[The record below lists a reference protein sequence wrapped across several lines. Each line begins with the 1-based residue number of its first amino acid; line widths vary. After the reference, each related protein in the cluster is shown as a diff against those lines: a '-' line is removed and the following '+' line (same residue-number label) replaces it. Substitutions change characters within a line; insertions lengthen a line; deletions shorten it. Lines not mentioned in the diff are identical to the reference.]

1 MPSADTKFQVLHDHY
16 KESFAYIRER
26 EKQRDRLFL
35 ILVALFGLLA
45 FEVLYPTALI
55 QALPAIGVP
64 VVNAEVD
71 VRHLPMAVILS
82 TTWVFVLAILLRY
95 GKVTITIERQY
106 AYLHKLEEK
115 ISSIIGDAE
124 VYRREGRDY
133 EKDYPMFSWWVWR
146 FYTVLFPAL
155 ILYATI
161 ILIGTEWK
169 TLDTS
174 IHSKV
179 IDSVLALG
187 VLISISLYR
196 IVPFVREHWFS
207 SGGQINE
214 G

>member
-26 EKQRDRLFL
+26 EKQRDHLFL

-115 ISSIIGDAE
+115 ISNIIGDAE

-133 EKDYPMFSWWVWR
+133 EKDYPLFSSWVWR

-174 IHSKV
+174 THSKV
-179 IDSVLALG
+179 VDSLLALG

-196 IVPFVREHWFS
+196 IVPVVREWLS
-207 SGGQINE
+207 SDE
-214 G
+214 RE